1 MAFKAFP
8 GSSSG
13 SERTESGARW
23 GDGGLADAIDA
34 IASPVL
40 VVSRGFVVHANE
52 AATALLSGPTA
63 VGDSSGGAPE
73 PLRADVVFAGA
84 SGVEVVAVRMVPAL
98 DAEIVTLRA
107 AAAEEPGDAFLSLQM
122 ARLQAVTSAL
132 SRSVTEAEVAD
143 VVVRQAVDSTGS
155 DTGGVLYQMSDDGRA
170 LELIADH
177 ATPRPVMGEVARL
190 SIDGDMPAASVART
204 REAVWIETGAEYE
217 RDFPRLARLFRPHT
231 GSEALC
237 VLPLVVGDRLLGVMG
252 MGFREPR
259 AFPPSERA
267 FISTLAQ
274 HCAQALDRARAYERE
289 RAARA
294 EAEGARRAREE
305 LLAFV
310 AHDLKNPLGMVVLA
324 AGSLHRRAPV
334 GDYGESVQR
343 GANNILYAA
352 SRMERLVRDLLD
364 AASIEAGHLSLS
376 RDAAVDVGAL
386 VEDVMRLQIPYAEEK
401 GITLTRVIDDQIHAE
416 VDRDRITQ
424 VITNLASNALKFTPR
439 GGEVTV
445 RLERVAAALTVHVE
459 DSGPGI
465 APDEL
470 PGLFARFGSGRRPG
484 AETGLGL
491 FIAKGIVDAHGGR
504 IDVLT
509 EIAKGSVF
517 SVTLP
522 IAAPLDPRV
531 PG

>member
-1 MAFKAFP
+1 MASGGP
-8 GSSSG
+8 PSRPG
-13 SERTESGARW
+13 SERAESLLPW
-23 GDGGLADAIDA
+23 GDAALREAIDA

-40 VVSRGFVVHANE
+40 VVTRGFVAHANE
-52 AATALLSGPTA
+52 AATALLGGPAA
-63 VGDSSGGAPE
+63 VVEAAASAANR
-73 PLRADVVFAGA
+73 LRADVVFSGA
-84 SGVEVVAVRMVPAL
+84 NGVEVVSVRMVPAL

-107 AAAEEPGDAFLSLQM
+107 ASADEPGDAFLSLQM

-132 SRSVTEAEVAD
+132 SRSITEAEVAE

-155 DTGGVLYQMSDDGRA
+155 DTGGVLYQLSDDGQE

-177 ATPRPVMGEVARL
+177 ATPSTLMGQVARIP
-190 SIDGDMPAASVART
+190 IDGDMPAASVART
-204 REAVWIETGAEYE
+204 REAVWIETGDDYE
-217 RDFPRLARLFRPHT
+217 REFPRLAKLFRPHT
-231 GSEALC
+231 GAEALC

-252 MGFREPR
+252 MGFSQRR
-259 AFPPSERA
+259 AFPPSERG
-267 FISTLAQ
+267 FISTLAEQ
-274 HCAQALDRARAYERE
+274 CAQALDRARAYERE
-289 RAARA
+289 RSARA
-294 EAEGARRAREE
+294 EAESARRAREE

-324 AGSLHRRAPV
+324 AGSLHRRAPATE
-334 GDYGESVQR
+334 YGESVQR

-352 SRMERLVRDLLD
+352 NRMERLVRDLLD

-376 RDAAVDVGAL
+376 RAAAVDVGAL
-386 VEDVMRLQIPYAEEK
+386 VEDVMRLQVPYAEEK
-401 GITLTRVIDDQIHAE
+401 GITLTRLIDDDVRAD
-416 VDRDRITQ
+416 VDRDRIAQ

-439 GGEVTV
+439 GGEVKV
-445 RLERVAAALTVHVE
+445 RLERAPAALTVHVE

-522 IAAPLDPRV
+522 IDAPLDLDPQ
-531 PG
+531 